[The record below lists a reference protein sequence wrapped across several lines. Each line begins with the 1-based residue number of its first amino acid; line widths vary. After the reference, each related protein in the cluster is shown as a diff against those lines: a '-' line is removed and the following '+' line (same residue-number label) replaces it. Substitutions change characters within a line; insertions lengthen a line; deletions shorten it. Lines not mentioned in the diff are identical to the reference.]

1 MNGRTPSNAQLDTPF
16 HALLLN
22 FVRNPHTSLSFGTLL
37 QFLFCDQSSL
47 PGCITNHDTSFL
59 HTLNVTLE
67 VAADSVTHGNEREL
81 VRIKLITVSAS
92 EFDETLRERVI
103 ILLLLHGVVEGGVTE
118 VFLAVVNEE
127 IFELSEIFC
136 EGEME

>member
-1 MNGRTPSNAQLDTPF
+1 M
-16 HALLLN
+16 
-22 FVRNPHTSLSFGTLL
+22 
-37 QFLFCDQSSL
+37 
-47 PGCITNHDTSFL
+47 
-59 HTLNVTLE
+59 
-67 VAADSVTHGNEREL
+67 
-81 VRIKLITVSAS
+81 SAS

-103 ILLLLHGVVEGGVTE
+103 ILLLLNGVVEGGVTE